1 MFSAGRLS
9 GRRRR
14 GPRGAGA
21 CWGHERVGTSAGR
34 ESGPRS
40 RPRPAVPGGCARPCR
55 RVGSCGGGCPAPTG
69 RSHVCGGAPSCV
81 GSSAGPGKR
90 RSPSSALSG
99 LRGALGPPRRPL
111 RPRFLSFARRRRQRD
126 PRRAGAPSP
135 ERCSEL
141 GRPRSVGVFHQ
152 PGRVKF
158 ENKMQARKLRR
169 QFQQLLPRGG
179 SIAFQMFWVV

>member
-69 RSHVCGGAPSCV
+69 RSHVCVCGGPRV
-81 GSSAGPGKR
+81 V
-90 RSPSSALSG
+90 SG
-99 LRGALGPPRRPL
+99 
-111 RPRFLSFARRRRQRD
+111 RQRD
-126 PRRAGAPSP
+126 GENASLPAQLCLGCGARWGPFAARFGRVSFRLPAGAGNAIHTGLERRARSGAQNSGG
-135 ERCSEL
+135 RGRSE
-141 GRPRSVGVFHQ
+141 SFISQ
-152 PGRVKF
+152 
-158 ENKMQARKLRR
+158 
-169 QFQQLLPRGG
+169 GG
-179 SIAFQMFWVV
+179 